1 MVDLESLVR
10 ENIRKLKPYTSARD
24 EFSGTASIFLDA
36 NENAFGTP
44 LENAAFHRYPDP
56 YQQKLKEKISD
67 WLAVPVDHIFL
78 GNGSDEA
85 IDLILRV
92 FGQPGQDAVLIMP
105 PTYGMYQVSAQI
117 NDLQVVEVP
126 LTPSFKLDRQAIEKV
141 ISDKLKI
148 AFVCSPN
155 NPTGNVFASEEIVW
169 LLEHFKGIVIVD
181 EAYIDFAPEKS
192 VLPLIK
198 QYNHLIVLRTFSKA
212 WGSAGIRLG
221 MAFANSQIIA
231 WLNKIKMPYNVSE
244 LTQQTAL
251 SLLENIEEKEKRVRQ
266 ILEQREWL
274 TEALLQLPMV
284 QKVFP
289 SDANFL
295 LVRFDHADATYHY
308 LMKRGIIVRNRSNQ
322 IHCKN
327 CLRITV
333 GTEKENR
340 KLVEELTRMR

>member
-92 FGQPGQDAVLIMP
+92 FGQPGRDAVLIMP

-126 LTPSFKLDRQAIEKV
+126 LTPSFQLDQQALEKTL
-141 ISDKLKI
+141 SEKLKV

-155 NPTGNVFASEEIVW
+155 NPTGNVFAREEIVW
-169 LLEHFKGIVIVD
+169 LLEYFNGIVIVD

-295 LVRFDHADATYHY
+295 LVRFDHADATYRY
-308 LMKRGIIVRNRSNQ
+308 LMERGIIVRNRSNQ
-322 IHCKN
+322 IHCQN

-333 GTEKENR
+333 GTEEENR
-340 KLVEELTRMR
+340 KLVEELRRIR